1 MKCAIGYV
9 PDPQTNSCVS
19 PKPASP
25 LNSGASGID
34 FRYLIF
40 IVGAI
45 VIARQL
51 TRSGK

>member
-1 MKCAIGYV
+1 MACPAGKV
-9 PDPQTNSCVS
+9 LDPQTNNCVV